1 MGENCDIFSGFWFY
15 WGRGLAI
22 SRRRAAIP
30 VGRTLFFPWSRPTG
44 CRLVFSEPF
53 SLCLNFKPNRGIGW
67 RFAGFPVQG
76 WDSSYPSREKPSSTC
91 VMLMGLPAGR
101 KA

>member
-30 VGRTLFFPWSRPTG
+30 VGRTLFFPWPRPTG

-76 WDSSYPSREKPSSTC
+76 PGYPGGESAALPLAA
-91 VMLMGLPAGR
+91 VGGLPVGF
-101 KA
+101 

>member
-30 VGRTLFFPWSRPTG
+30 VGRTLFFPWPRPTG

-67 RFAGFPVQG
+67 RFALCGG
-76 WDSSYPSREKPSSTC
+76 LLLLGALGDMLSS
-91 VMLMGLPAGR
+91 R
-101 KA
+101 KITG